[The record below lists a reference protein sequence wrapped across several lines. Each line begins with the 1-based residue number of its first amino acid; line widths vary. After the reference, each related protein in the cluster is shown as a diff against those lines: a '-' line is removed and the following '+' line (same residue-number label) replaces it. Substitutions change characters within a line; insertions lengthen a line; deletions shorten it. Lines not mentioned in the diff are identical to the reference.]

1 MWHFV
6 SACHSVC
13 SPSVIKL
20 CFLKCILIFVATAGA
35 AIGDG
40 NEKLQ
45 FAGGARFAAW
55 FCFVFE
61 VRFWFCLR
69 CGKSTVRLFLSF

>member
-6 SACHSVC
+6 SACHSAC

-20 CFLKCILIFVATAGA
+20 WSLKSTLICVAVQGA
-35 AIGDG
+35 TVGDG
-40 NEKLQ
+40 NADLQ
-45 FAGGARFAAW
+45 FSGGATFCLFCFIS

-61 VRFWFCLR
+61 VRFWFCL
-69 CGKSTVRLFLSF
+69 